1 MHEANAENEQESGG
15 RLVPLPRRT
24 LDADGNEIGGSMGA
38 SPTAAVADL
47 LERTDHLLRQLSL
60 DIESLK
66 EDQAKDR
73 ARIEQEAK
81 DRQDAA
87 DAAIEQLMVLAHR
100 ARVIA
105 EKKARVDVLD
115 DALARKVELD
125 TSVTFDQLVHK
136 IEEEIKFA
144 KGITGAIR
152 LGTIGDLLK
161 QATLRVE
168 HMTKQAER
176 SRSRLLKETEVE
188 LKSEGKEA
196 RASYEIGMSVV
207 RRDLKA
213 LDLALPPSGLAWDD
227 PRWQHWEDWDPLSGL
242 SRWIRLGTYFRADME
257 RFRFP
262 AIVEVPGPRGFVLDV
277 ASGARDVAIDAVRS
291 ALLRILASVP
301 AGDVRFTFIDP
312 VGLGESVA
320 AFLPLAEYRDD
331 LVDEMVYTTDT
342 QIEEKL
348 LEVNRHIER
357 VIQEHLRNEFDSLEE
372 HNDAVGEV
380 VEPYRVITVFD
391 FPTQLTDR
399 AQQLL
404 RTVIDNGPRCG
415 VFTIMTTAPGAAR
428 SNGARWKAMLAGLD
442 VITGGAD
449 GYAIQ
454 HELAGRW
461 LVDLDAPPQL
471 TLIGADG
478 EPTLF
483 GRIMTGIGEA
493 ARQGRSTEASPA
505 RVFSLMGDA
514 LRLRARDDLPDV
526 AVPVD
531 PSDSSTWW
539 LATSARGIGV
549 PIGRAGSRDPAML
562 WLDSGARSGALVGGE
577 AGSGTSTILHDA
589 IYGLS
594 MIYSPDEL
602 ALYLVDCAKGA
613 TGFEAYAIDALPHAR
628 IVAVEAERE
637 FALSVLEGLLRE
649 MTRRTM
655 VLAPHGGE
663 RAGIEGYRRDT
674 ADDLPRILLVIDG
687 IDRLFAPLDRVSD
700 RAALLLD
707 SLVRQ
712 GPSYG
717 IHLLAAAHDIAAL
730 ERVGRHT
737 FDEVRVRVALACSD
751 EESRRLLGSG
761 DGRANQF
768 SRAGE
773 GVINLFGGDEATA
786 QRFQATAIDPHE
798 RGLTLREIRRFARQ
812 HGFTRRPQVFEGR
825 APARLEDSAIGQLA
839 GSADQ
844 QAARRMPRVWLG
856 EPTAMGAPVEI
867 TMRREAGSNLL
878 IVGRDEQLGQGLIVS
893 ALVSAVLGHGRD
905 LRTRVLDLMPLES
918 GFSEVIHRLGTVSPV
933 QLFRRRSLDDAL
945 INTLAVV
952 EKRAISLD
960 FSAPPV
966 LFVVNG
972 LGPGAGLIADASV
985 DGFDPVRT
993 FERIVR
999 EGPEVGVHTILW
1011 SDRLPTLAAQASR
1024 ATMRAFATRVV
1035 MQMPAEDSAMLIDS
1049 ATASALNDNQALLYD
1064 EGAARLTKFR
1074 PYLIPPLEF
1083 VASLTTGMAA
1093 AVDAPTPAPGPVAS
1107 APR

>member
-1 MHEANAENEQESGG
+1 MREANEEHEPKTGA

-38 SPTAAVADL
+38 SPTAAVDDL
-47 LERTDHLLRQLSL
+47 LERTNHLLHQLAL

-66 EDQAKDR
+66 DDQAKDR
-73 ARIEQEAK
+73 ARIEQEAQ
-81 DRQDAA
+81 DRQAAA

-105 EKKARVDVLD
+105 EKKARVEVLD
-115 DALARKVELD
+115 AALARKVDLD
-125 TSVTFDQLVHK
+125 TSVTFDQLVSK
-136 IEEEIKFA
+136 IEQEIKLA

-152 LGTIGDLLK
+152 LETIGDLLK

-168 HMTKQAER
+168 HMTKRAER
-176 SRSRLLKETEVE
+176 SRSRLLQETEAE

-227 PRWQHWEDWDPLSGL
+227 PRWQHWEEWDPLSGL
-242 SRWIRLGTYFRADME
+242 SRWIRLGTYYRADVE

-262 AIVEVPGPRGFVLDV
+262 AIFELPGPRGLVLDV
-277 ASGARDVAIDAVRS
+277 ANGPRDVAIDAVRS
-291 ALLRILASVP
+291 ALVRILASIP

-320 AFLPLAEYRDD
+320 AFLPLGEYRSD
-331 LVDEMVYTTDT
+331 LVDEVVYTLDGP
-342 QIEEKL
+342 IEEKL
-348 LEVNRHIER
+348 LEINHHIER
-357 VIQEHLRNEFDSLEE
+357 VIQDHLRSDYGTLEE
-372 HNDAVGEV
+372 HNEAVGEV
-380 VEPYRVITVFD
+380 VEPYRIVSVFD
-391 FPTQLTDR
+391 FPNQLTER

-404 RTVIDNGPRCG
+404 RTIIDNGPRCG

-428 SNGARWKAMLAGLD
+428 AHGARWKSMLSGLD
-442 VITGGAD
+442 VITGTPG

-454 HELAGRW
+454 HDLAGHW
-461 LVDLDAPPQL
+461 LVDLDAPPEL
-471 TLIGADG
+471 TLQGEDG
-478 EPTLF
+478 TPTLF
-483 GRIMTGIGEA
+483 GRIMTAIGEA
-493 ARQGRSTEASPA
+493 AKRERSAEAGQA

-526 AVPVD
+526 AGPVD
-531 PSDSSTWW
+531 PTDPTTWW
-539 LATSARGIGV
+539 RATSARGIGV
-549 PIGRAGSRDPAML
+549 PIGREGTRDPAML
-562 WLDSGARSGALVGGE
+562 WLDSGARAGALVGGE
-577 AGSGTSTILHDA
+577 AGSGTSTILHNA
-589 IYGLS
+589 ILGLS

-602 ALYLVDCAKGA
+602 SLYLVDCANGA
-613 TGFEAYAIDALPHAR
+613 SGFEAYAIDALPHAR
-628 IVAVEAERE
+628 VVAVEAERE
-637 FALSVLEGLLRE
+637 FALSVLEGLVRE

-674 ADDLPRILLVIDG
+674 ADDLPRILLVIDAV
-687 IDRLFAPLDRVSD
+687 DVLFSPLDRVSD
-700 RAALLLD
+700 RAAQLLD
-707 SLVRQ
+707 TLVRQ
-712 GPSYG
+712 GPAYG
-717 IHLLAAAHDIAAL
+717 IHLLAAAHDIAGL
-730 ERVGRHT
+730 DRVGRHT
-737 FDEVRVRVALACSD
+737 FDEVRVRVALASS
-751 EESRRLLGSG
+751 ESQSRHLLGG
-761 DGRANQF
+761 DDGRASQF
-768 SRAGE
+768 SQAGE
-773 GVINLFGGDEATA
+773 GVVNLYGGDDATA
-786 QRFQATAIDPHE
+786 RRFQATAVDPHE
-798 RGLTLREIRRFARQ
+798 RGLALREIRRFAQ
-812 HGFTRRPQVFEGR
+812 HHGFTRSPQVFEGR
-825 APARLEDSAIGQLA
+825 APARLEDSAIGRLA
-839 GSADQ
+839 GSTDQ

-856 EPTAMGAPVEI
+856 EPTALGAPVEI
-867 TMRREAGSNLL
+867 TLRREAGANLL

-918 GFSEVIHRLGTVSPV
+918 GFAEVIHRLGTVSPV

-945 INTLAVV
+945 IDTLAVV

-960 FSAPPV
+960 FTAPPV

-972 LGPGAGLIADASV
+972 LGPGAGLVADASV

-1024 ATMRAFATRVV
+1024 ATMRAFAMRVV
-1035 MQMPAEDSAMLIDS
+1035 MQMPTEDSAMLIDS
-1049 ATASALNDNQALLYD
+1049 ASASTLREHQALLYD

-1083 VASLTTGMAA
+1083 VASLTAQL
-1093 AVDAPTPAPGPVAS
+1093 PEPAIT
-1107 APR
+1107 R